1 MNAKRHTRGRFLW
14 LSVLLV
20 WGLSGF
26 AGTDQS
32 CSAEEKRDTPDRQYA
47 PPRDVDITRVTI
59 DVTPD
64 FEERTIQAI
73 TTIRFAPISRLL
85 TELKLDAIDLNVV
98 SVVSDAKIAGYTA
111 TDKDITI
118 TFHPPLLPGEEHSV
132 TILYDAEPRQG
143 LYFRTPEMG
152 YPETDAHLF
161 TQGESHDAPH
171 WFPNFD
177 YPNERFSSEV
187 ICRVPPEMTVV
198 SNGRLVSERI
208 EPETGLKTV
217 HWLQEKPHV
226 NYLIALVAGYFEK
239 LESRHGDLPLGF
251 YTPPSQFA
259 EAANSFEGTADMI
272 AFYEQEIGIPYPWD
286 KYDQVAVEDFVAG
299 GMENTTLTILTDG
312 TLFTDASENI
322 RTSQDLIAHEL
333 VHQWFGD
340 YVTCKD
346 WSHLWLNE
354 GFATYYEA
362 LYDGHK
368 NGRDALLYGLYNS
381 ARRIV
386 RDDADA
392 EPIVTRR
399 YKHADDQF
407 DYRCYAK
414 AGWVLHM
421 LRSELGEALYRR
433 IIRTYIE
440 RHALGV
446 VVTEDLRSVI
456 EELSGRSFD
465 RFFDQ
470 WLYHSGCPELKVSYE
485 WLEQDK
491 LAKISVEQTHKPGE
505 NGTAV
510 FHLPAT
516 VRFRLHGQAT
526 DRDMEIDSTRQDF
539 YFALA
544 AEPNVVCFDPDLTL
558 LAKVEF
564 DKPRE
569 MLYAQ
574 LQNTSDVVGRLRAI
588 DALKDKKDKKT
599 IARLKD
605 TLDRDPFHGVRLHA
619 SSALQ
624 EIHTDEA
631 FEALADSMDQSDAR
645 VRLRVI
651 EDLGRFY
658 RSEVP
663 SLIQSVLIEE
673 KNPEVLAAAIRA
685 TGRYT
690 GPQTREVIDRYMR
703 STSYRNEL
711 AGAAIAALRTLD
723 DASYTDELMAALRDS
738 ESQYR
743 SWDFAGGLD
752 TLAYLARNEEDRC
765 EVRQFLAG
773 YVNHPRQ
780 SIQAGTIGALGTLGD
795 PKAIPIVE
803 TFRGREPRDWVQRR
817 AAEAVDKLR
826 QEKPLVPEEIV
837 ELRKMLDEL
846 KEETGKLKEQLE
858 DLQKKS
864 DASKTDS

>member
-1 MNAKRHTRGRFLW
+1 MNAKRYTCGRFLW

-26 AGTDQS
+26 TGTDRS
-32 CSAEEKRDTPDRQYA
+32 CSAAQTKDTPDRQYA
-47 PPRDVDITRVTI
+47 PPRDVDITWVTI

-64 FEERTIQAI
+64 FEERTIRGV

-85 TELKLDAIDLNVV
+85 TELKLDAIDLNVA
-98 SVVSDAKIAGYTA
+98 SVVSDARIAGYTT
-111 TDKDITI
+111 TDKSIAI
-118 TFHPPLLPGEEHSV
+118 TFRPPLLPGEEHSV
-132 TILYDAEPRQG
+132 TIVYDAEPRQG
-143 LYFRTPEMG
+143 LYFRTPAMG
-152 YPETDAHLF
+152 YPPTDVHLF

-187 ICRVPPEMTVV
+187 ICRVAPEMTVV

-208 EPETGLKTV
+208 DPKTGLKAV

-226 NYLIALVAGYFEK
+226 NYLIALAAGHFEK
-239 LESRHGDLPLGF
+239 LESQYKDIPLGF

-259 EAANSFEGTADMI
+259 QAANSFEGTADMI
-272 AFYEQEIGIPYPWD
+272 AFYEQEIGIPYPWN
-286 KYDQVAVEDFVAG
+286 KYDQVVVADFVAG

-362 LYDGHK
+362 LYDSHR

-381 ARRIV
+381 ARQILRH
-386 RDDADA
+386 DTDA

-433 IIRTYIE
+433 IIRTYVE

-446 VVTEDLRSVI
+446 AVTEDLRSIV

-470 WLYHSGCPELKVSYE
+470 WLYHSGYPELKVSYE
-485 WLEQDK
+485 WLEEDK

-505 NGTAV
+505 HGTAV
-510 FHLPAT
+510 FHLPGK
-516 VRFRLHGQAT
+516 VRFWRKGQPT
-526 DRDMEIDSTRQDF
+526 DRDMEIDSVRHDF

-558 LAKVEF
+558 LAKVTFE
-564 DKPRE
+564 KPRE

-574 LQNTSDVVGRLRAI
+574 LENTSDVVGRRRAI
-588 DALKDKKDKKT
+588 DALKEKKDKKT

-605 TLDRDPFHGVRLHA
+605 TLNRDPFHGVRLDA

-631 FEALADSMDQSDAR
+631 FKALADSMDQNDAR
-645 VRLRVI
+645 VRLRVV

-658 RSEVP
+658 RSEVL
-663 SLIQSVLIEE
+663 SLMQSVLAREQ
-673 KNPEVLAAAIRA
+673 NPEVLAAAIRA

-690 GPQTREVIDRYMR
+690 GPQTREVIDRYLR

-711 AGAAIAALRTLD
+711 AGAAIAALRTFD
-723 DASYTDELMAALRDS
+723 DASYVDELMAALRDS
-738 ESQYR
+738 ERQYR
-743 SWDFAGGLD
+743 SWDFAAALD
-752 TLAYLARNEEDRC
+752 TLAYIARNEEDRTT
-765 EVRQFLAG
+765 VRQFLAG

-780 SIQAGTIGALGTLGD
+780 SIQAGAIGALGTLGD
-795 PKAIPIVE
+795 PKAIPIIE
-803 TFRGREPRDWVQRR
+803 TFQGREPRDWVEQRAVE
-817 AAEAVDKLR
+817 AADKLR
-826 QEKPLVPEEIV
+826 ENKPLVPDEVV
-837 ELRKMLDEL
+837 ELRKTLDEL
-846 KEETGKLKEQLE
+846 KEQTGKLKEEIE
-858 DLQKKS
+858 DLKKKS
-864 DASKTDS
+864 SATETDS